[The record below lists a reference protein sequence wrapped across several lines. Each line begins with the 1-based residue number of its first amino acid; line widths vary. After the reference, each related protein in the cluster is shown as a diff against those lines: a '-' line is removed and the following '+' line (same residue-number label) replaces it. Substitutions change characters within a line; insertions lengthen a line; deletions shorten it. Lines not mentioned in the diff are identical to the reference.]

1 MGQIVAMESRSR
13 AFIKIQE
20 GCDRFCSYCIIPYAR
35 GGVRSRDEEDI
46 VREFQ
51 GLLDAGFK
59 EIVLTGINTALY
71 GREKDGEGRE
81 GESMERLIG
90 RLNALSGDFRIRLS
104 SLEPTVVDDIYVRRL
119 LRFERLCHHLH
130 LSVQSGSD
138 RILKAMHRRYDR
150 EEYLRIVETLRQQD
164 IHYGITTDIIA
175 GFPGETEEDFRD
187 SLDMI
192 QQAGYSRVHAFR
204 YSMRDGTRAATLP
217 GQISGD
223 LKAERVNRLMAA
235 AEESAARFYA
245 DSAGE
250 IRRVLVEAFEEDG
263 TPVGYTDNY
272 IRVCLTGQ
280 RAKFNEF
287 YDVKLLDKYKD
298 GMAGEIASGQ
308 ERR

>member
-1 MGQIVAMESRSR
+1 
-13 AFIKIQE
+13 
-20 GCDRFCSYCIIPYAR
+20 
-35 GGVRSRDEEDI
+35 
-46 VREFQ
+46 
-51 GLLDAGFK
+51 
-59 EIVLTGINTALY
+59 
-71 GREKDGEGRE
+71 
-81 GESMERLIG
+81 
-90 RLNALSGDFRIRLS
+90 
-104 SLEPTVVDDIYVRRL
+104 
-119 LRFERLCHHLH
+119 
-130 LSVQSGSD
+130 VQSGSD

-250 IRRVLVEAFEEDG
+250 VRRVLVEAFEEDG

-298 GMAGEIASGQ
+298 GMTGEIASGQ